1 MLWSFLFICICMYV
15 FLWCCTCDGVLVWNR
30 IVKTNFPLRTI
41 NHESES
47 ESYRKSN
54 DINDIDYPARP
65 ARTALAVTTNI
76 LFTIALEY
84 TTKTSQ
90 PQTLF
95 HACCGSTAEAN
106 Q

>member
-1 MLWSFLFICICMYV
+1 MNIQDI
-15 FLWCCTCDGVLVWNR
+15 
-30 IVKTNFPLRTI
+30 
-41 NHESES
+41 H
-47 ESYRKSN
+47 

-76 LFTIALEY
+76 LFTIALEC
-84 TTKTSQ
+84 TAKASQ

-95 HACCGSTAEAN
+95 HACCGSTAKAN